1 TKASGALK
9 SMSSPGGAGNNEIKM
24 ADSGGSQGWSLHASK
39 DLNIRVNHDK
49 NDKVGVDESHSV
61 TVNVGV
67 SVGSNDKLS
76 VGGNQGIESLS
87 LEPTETPTLT
97 VTLWLSSTP

>member
-1 TKASGALK
+1 
-9 SMSSPGGAGNNEIKM
+9 
-24 ADSGGSQGWSLHASK
+24 
-39 DLNIRVNHDK
+39 
-49 NDKVGVDESHSV
+49 GVDESHSV

-76 VGGNQGIESLS
+76 MPWFPPTESLS

-97 VTLWLSSTP
+97 VTLWLSSTPTLSFLSWLTRMLRSFEACRLHPWLPPESAILISLFPAPPGDDMLFSAPEALV